1 MNLKNILW
9 AGLLW
14 ACAGT
19 LCAQSAREEI
29 KADVRLSA
37 SNYCAYW
44 EPQDVRL
51 TPAPSGYEPFYL
63 SAYARH
69 GSRFQINPNEYREPL
84 RVLQQA
90 DSVGALTPL
99 GQQVLAVVD
108 SVERMARGRYGEL
121 TPLGARQHRGI
132 AARMYARFPQV
143 FEGKADINARST
155 PVVRCILSMLNEC
168 CTLQGLNPQLRV
180 TTDASAHDLYYMN
193 DEYNRV
199 TRYRGEK
206 AAQASLRDFR
216 SRQVKPDRLMRS
228 LFADTAYVSRHV
240 KAGRL
245 MGQLFDLASNMQS
258 LDTNLDLYN
267 LFTADECYDLW
278 LRDNYDW
285 YVNYGPSPLT
295 RGKLPYTQANLLRN
309 ILDTADTCVTRR
321 QNGATLRFGHEVCV
335 LPLACLMELDSCGY
349 ATTCADSV
357 AMSWRNYRIF
367 PMASNIQMVFYRNKQ
382 NDILVKVLLN
392 EREVRL
398 PVPTRQAPY
407 YKWADV
413 RAYYRQK
420 LDRAAAEEK

>member
-37 SNYCAYW
+37 SNYCAYR
-44 EPQDVRL
+44 EPQDVWL

-216 SRQVKPDRLMRS
+216 SRQVKSDRLMRS

-295 RGKLPYTQANLLRN
+295 RGKLPYTQANLLHN

>member
-19 LCAQSAREEI
+19 MCAQSAREEI

-37 SNYCAYW
+37 SNYCAYR

-258 LDTNLDLYN
+258 LDTNLALYN

>member
-19 LCAQSAREEI
+19 LCAQSARDEI

-37 SNYCAYW
+37 SNYCAYR

-258 LDTNLDLYN
+258 LGTNLDLYN

>member
-37 SNYCAYW
+37 SNYCAYR

-199 TRYRGEK
+199 TRYCGEK

-267 LFTADECYDLW
+267 LFTVDECYDLW

>member
-19 LCAQSAREEI
+19 MCAQSAREEI

-37 SNYCAYW
+37 SNYCAYR

-132 AARMYARFPQV
+132 ASRMYARFPQV

>member
-37 SNYCAYW
+37 SNYCAYR

-132 AARMYARFPQV
+132 ASRMYARFPQV

>member
-1 MNLKNILW
+1 MYLKSILW
-9 AGLLW
+9 AGVFW
-14 ACAGT
+14 ACIGT
-19 LCAQSAREEI
+19 IGAQSAREEI
-29 KADVRLSA
+29 MADVRLSA
-37 SNYCAYW
+37 SNYCAYR
-44 EPQDVRL
+44 EPQHVRL

-84 RVLQQA
+84 SVLQQA

-99 GQQVLAVVD
+99 GEQVLAVVD
-108 SVERMARGRYGEL
+108 SVARMANGRYGEL

-143 FEGKADINARST
+143 FEGRADINARST

-193 DEYNRV
+193 DEYNEV

-206 AAQASLRDFR
+206 EAQASLRDFR
-216 SRQVKPDRLMRS
+216 NRQVKPDRLMRS
-228 LFADTAYVSRHV
+228 LFADTAYVNRHV

-258 LDTNLDLYN
+258 LDTTLDLYN

-349 ATTCADSV
+349 TTTCADSV

-382 NDILVKVLLN
+382 NDVLVKVLLN

-407 YKWADV
+407 YRWADV

-420 LDRAAAEEK
+420 LEQAD

>member
-1 MNLKNILW
+1 MNLKKILW

-37 SNYCAYW
+37 SNYCAYR

-168 CTLQGLNPQLRV
+168 CTLQGLNPQLCV

-392 EREVRL
+392 EHEVRL

>member
-19 LCAQSAREEI
+19 MCAQSAREEI

-37 SNYCAYW
+37 SNYCAYR

-228 LFADTAYVSRHV
+228 LFADTAYVRRHV
-240 KAGRL
+240 KTGRL

-295 RGKLPYTQANLLRN
+295 RGKLSYTQANLLRN

>member
-37 SNYCAYW
+37 SNYCAYR

-51 TPAPSGYEPFYL
+51 APAPSGYEPFYL

-240 KAGRL
+240 KACRL

-392 EREVRL
+392 EHEVRL

>member
-1 MNLKNILW
+1 MYLKSILW
-9 AGLLW
+9 AGVLW
-14 ACAGT
+14 ACVSTAG
-19 LCAQSAREEI
+19 AQSAREEI
-29 KADVRLSA
+29 KTDVRLSA
-37 SNYCAYW
+37 SNYCAYR
-44 EPQDVRL
+44 EPQGVRL
-51 TPAPSGYEPFYL
+51 TPALSGYEPFYL

-108 SVERMARGRYGEL
+108 SVARMANGRYGEL

-143 FEGKADINARST
+143 FEGRADINARST

-168 CTLQGLNPQLRV
+168 CTLQGLNPQLQV
-180 TTDASAHDLYYMN
+180 TTDASAHDMYYMN
-193 DEYNRV
+193 DEFNRV

-258 LDTNLDLYN
+258 LDTSLDLYN
-267 LFTADECYDLW
+267 LFTTDECYDLW

-295 RGKLPYTQANLLRN
+295 QGKLPYTQANLLRN
-309 ILDTADTCVTRR
+309 ILDTADTCVARR

-398 PVPTRQAPY
+398 PVPTRWAPY
-407 YKWADV
+407 YKWTDV

-420 LDRAAAEEK
+420 LAQAD